1 MKRTIIF
8 CTLLILAVFLAGCTA
23 STSSKETDKKILKM
37 ATGKDDFYNCAWDG
51 RANLYSEGL
60 LTFDQQWNYKPLLAE
75 KWSVSEDGKEY
86 TFCLRKGIKFHDNTP
101 FNAESVKYAFDTYLL
116 KQLGPELA
124 NTSSIDIVDEYTVRI
139 TLAKPNP
146 VFLSNLAVYKEIL
159 SPKAV
164 EQALNEGVKAE
175 DLVGKVFVG
184 TGPYKFKDWQK
195 SQEII
200 FVKNED
206 YWQGDV
212 QIDEIVVKIIP
223 DASTRVLSLIANEV
237 DMLGQDMFS
246 KIPYQELTNL
256 KKEKDIKVI
265 RKQSDYSPQW
275 FSFNTEKEPFN
286 DHKVREAISL
296 AVNRQEITDAV
307 FGKKTL
313 SPSRGPLGEG
323 SKFYNPSLHKPEYNL
338 NKARQ
343 LLTEAGFVDSNGDG
357 ILEKNGKSFKCT
369 LIIDSQRDEWKQVVA
384 ELLQSQ
390 LKKAGIEIEIQ
401 SYEIGALREKWK
413 AGDFELIQQSA
424 IGAPHDD
431 PQMFFEVYF
440 SSVSQLAYPPVIKD
454 NKLDDLIASLAS
466 VTGQERLNVYCQIQS
481 RIEELTAGIFIYH
494 NPFIAATNERVNG
507 FEIAPLGWHS
517 YQDIWKVRIDH

>member
-1 MKRTIIF
+1 MKRTFIF
-8 CTLLILAVFLAGCTA
+8 CTLLVLTIFLAGCTP
-23 STSSKETDKKILKM
+23 STSSKEADKNILKM
-37 ATGKDDFYNCAWDG
+37 ATGKDDFYSCAWDG

-60 LTFDQQWNYKPLLAE
+60 LTFDQQWNYEPLLAE
-75 KWSVSEDGKEY
+75 KWSVSDDGKVY
-86 TFCLRKGIKFHDNTP
+86 TFFLKKGIKFHDNTP

-246 KIPYQELTNL
+246 TIPYQELADL
-256 KKEKDIKVI
+256 ESQKDIQITK
-265 RKQSDYSPQW
+265 KQSAYSPQW
-275 FSFNTEKEPFN
+275 FSFNIEKEPFKSPN
-286 DHKVREAISL
+286 FRKAISY
-296 AVNRQEITDAV
+296 AVNKQEIADAI
-307 FGKKTL
+307 FGKGVV
-313 SPSRGPLGEG
+313 PPARGPLGEG
-323 SKFYNPSLHKPEYNL
+323 SKFYNSSLVKPEYNL
-338 NKARQ
+338 AKAKQ
-343 LLTEAGFVDSNGDG
+343 LFAEAGFVDTDGDG
-357 ILEKNGKSFKCT
+357 ILEKNGKPLKCT
-369 LIIDSQRDEWKQVVA
+369 LAIELRRDEWKKTA

-390 LKKAGIEIEIQ
+390 LKKAGIELEIQ
-401 SYEIGALREKWK
+401 SYEMGALREKWT
-413 AGDFELIQQSA
+413 AGDFDLIQQSG
-424 IGAPHDD
+424 IGLPHDD

-440 SSVSQLAYPPVIKD
+440 SSKAKMPYPSVINDQKMD
-454 NKLDDLIASLAS
+454 ELIASLSS
-466 VTGQERLNVYCQIQS
+466 VTGQERLSVYEQIQN
-481 RIEELTAGIFIYH
+481 RIEELTAGVFLYH
-494 NPFIAATNERVNG
+494 YPFVAATNKRVNG